1 MLQLENLI
9 MATTFRKLL
18 NLNNE
23 NQSLRNSSLVVVD
36 AQREYLDGNLPLTG
50 IESALDQISHILYR
64 ARSLGTNI
72 IHVQHFSPEGAPL
85 FNPNDKFVEIIDSV
99 KPIGTEPVIKKNL
112 PDSFANT
119 DLDERIKASGKQDL
133 VVVGFMTHACISATV
148 RSALNYGYHTTVV
161 ANACAT
167 RDLPSLQNA
176 DDIPAATV
184 HDATMA
190 ALSDLFARVISDEK
204 ALKD

>member
-1 MLQLENLI
+1 

-18 NLNNE
+18 NLNKE
-23 NQSLRNSSLVVVD
+23 DQSLTDSSLIVVD

-50 IESALDQISHILYR
+50 IEQALDQISHLLYR

-72 IHVQHFSPEGAPL
+72 IHVQHFSPKGAPL
-85 FNPNDKFVEIIDSV
+85 FNPDDKFVEIIDEV

-112 PDSFANT
+112 PDSFADT
-119 DLDERIKASGKQDL
+119 DLNDRIKKSGKNDL

-148 RSALNYGYHTTVV
+148 RSALNYGYHTTVI

-167 RDLPSLQNA
+167 RDLPAVQNS
-176 DDIPAATV
+176 DVIAASTV

-190 ALSDLFARVISDEK
+190 ALSDLFARVISDDK

>member
-1 MLQLENLI
+1 

-23 NQSLRNSSLVVVD
+23 DQSLANSTLIVVD
-36 AQREYLDGNLPLTG
+36 AQREYLDGNLPLSG
-50 IESALDQISHILYR
+50 IDKALDQISHILYR

-72 IHVQHFSPEGAPL
+72 IHVQHFSAKGAPL
-85 FNPNDKFVEIIDSV
+85 FNPDEKFVDIIDEV

-112 PDSFANT
+112 PDSFADT
-119 DLDERIKASGKQDL
+119 DLDKRIKSSGKNDL

-167 RDLPSLQNA
+167 RDLPTVQSN
-176 DDIPAATV
+176 DVIAAGTV

-190 ALSDLFARVISDEK
+190 ALSDLFARVIADDK

>member
-1 MLQLENLI
+1 

-23 NQSLRNSSLVVVD
+23 NQSLAESTLVVVD

-50 IESALDQISHILYR
+50 IEKALDQIAHILYR

-72 IHVQHFSPEGAPL
+72 IHVQHFSPIGAPL
-85 FNPNDKFVEIIDSV
+85 FNPDGKFVDIIDTV
-99 KPIGTEPVIKKNL
+99 KPIKAESVIKKSL

-119 DLDERIKASGKQDL
+119 ELDERIKASGKKDL

-148 RSALNYGYHTTVV
+148 RSALNYGYHTTVI

-167 RDLPSLQNA
+167 RDLPDLQN
-176 DDIPAATV
+176 DDIPASTV

-190 ALSDLFARVISDEK
+190 ALSDLFARVIADEK
-204 ALKD
+204 ALKN

>member
-1 MLQLENLI
+1 

-23 NQSLRNSSLVVVD
+23 NQSLADSSLVVVD
-36 AQREYLDGNLPLTG
+36 AQREYLDGNLPLSG
-50 IESALDQISHILYR
+50 IEQALDQISHILYR
-64 ARSLGTNI
+64 ARSLGTNV
-72 IHVQHFSPEGAPL
+72 IHVQHFSPKGAPL
-85 FNPNDKFVEIIDSV
+85 FNPDDKFVEIIDAV

-112 PDSFANT
+112 PDSFAGT
-119 DLDERIKASGKQDL
+119 DLDERIKTSGKKDL

-167 RDLPSLQNA
+167 RDLPTLESN
-176 DDIPAATV
+176 DIIPAGTV

-190 ALSDLFARVISDEK
+190 ALSDLFARVIADEK
-204 ALKD
+204 SLKD

>member
-1 MLQLENLI
+1 

-23 NQSLRNSSLVVVD
+23 DQSLADSTLIVVD

-50 IESALDQISHILYR
+50 IEKALDQIAHILYR

-72 IHVQHFSPEGAPL
+72 IHVQHFSPKGAPL
-85 FNPNDKFVEIIDSV
+85 FNPDDKFVDIIDTA
-99 KPIGTEPVIKKNL
+99 KPIGTEPTVKKNL
-112 PDSFANT
+112 PDSFAQT
-119 DLDERIKASGKQDL
+119 DLDERIKASGKRDL
-133 VVVGFMTHACISATV
+133 VIVGFMTHACISATV
-148 RSALNYGYHTTVV
+148 RSALNYGYHTTVI

-167 RDLPSLQNA
+167 RDLPALKNG

-190 ALSDLFARVISDEK
+190 ALSDLFARVIADDK

>member
-1 MLQLENLI
+1 

-23 NQSLRNSSLVVVD
+23 NQRLADSTLVVVD

-50 IESALDQISHILYR
+50 IEKALDQISHILYL
-64 ARSLGTNI
+64 ARSLGTNV
-72 IHVQHFSPEGAPL
+72 IHVQHLSPKGAPL
-85 FNPNDKFVEIIDSV
+85 FNPDDKFVEIIDTV
-99 KPIGTEPVIKKNL
+99 KPIGTEPTIKKNL
-112 PDSFANT
+112 PDSFAQT
-119 DLDERIKASGKQDL
+119 DLDERIKASGKNDL

-148 RSALNYGYHTTVV
+148 RSALNFGYHTTVI

-167 RDLPSLQNA
+167 RDLPTLQNS
-176 DDIPAATV
+176 DVIPAGTV

-190 ALSDLFARVISDEK
+190 ALSDLFARVIVDDK

>member
-1 MLQLENLI
+1 

-23 NQSLRNSSLVVVD
+23 NQSLADSTLVIVD

-50 IESALDQISHILYR
+50 IDKALDQISHILYR

-72 IHVQHFSPEGAPL
+72 VHVQHFSPQGAPL
-85 FNPNDKFVEIIDSV
+85 FNPNDKFVEIIDAV

-119 DLDERIKASGKQDL
+119 DLDKLIKDSGKNDL

-167 RDLPSLQNA
+167 RDLPTLQNN
-176 DDIPAATV
+176 DVIAAGTV

-190 ALSDLFARVISDEK
+190 ALSDLFARVICDDK

>member
-1 MLQLENLI
+1 

-18 NLNNE
+18 NLNDE
-23 NQSLRNSSLVVVD
+23 NQSLKNSSLVVVD

-50 IESALDQISHILYR
+50 IDKALDQISHILHR
-64 ARSLGTNI
+64 ARSLGANI
-72 IHVQHFSPEGAPL
+72 IHVQHFSPKGAPL
-85 FNPNDKFVEIIDSV
+85 FNPDDKFVDIIDAV

-119 DLDERIKASGKQDL
+119 DLDARIKASGKKDL

-167 RDLPSLQNA
+167 RDLPSLKNGE
-176 DDIPAATV
+176 DIPAATV

-190 ALSDLFARVISDEK
+190 ALSDLFARVIADDK